1 MKILMIEFIFIYIK
15 LIIIVNKY
23 ISKKYNFF
31 SFYGDKKIVFTLFF
45 FNFKAYI

>member
-23 ISKKYNFF
+23 IHQNSIKSLILIFNN
-31 SFYGDKKIVFTLFF
+31 VFIQIL
-45 FNFKAYI
+45 I